1 MAFFAVYDGHS
12 TQVIA
17 QLLTDK
23 LDDYFFEE
31 YKVSQDMDGSIKK
44 GINQREKSISK
55 ANCSFL
61 ENRTGGNCTV
71 RGS

>member
-1 MAFFAVYDGHS
+1 MTFFAVYDGHS

-31 YKVSQDMDGSIKK
+31 YKVSQNMDGSIKK
-44 GINQREKSISK
+44 GIK
-55 ANCSFL
+55 
-61 ENRTGGNCTV
+61 
-71 RGS
+71 